1 MRGYSVRAVLWSI
14 LLAMPVIAHAVK
26 FTLPPERPIVVRA
39 DSVAN
44 DPEQNIT
51 RLHGHF
57 SIEGSDWPMQADEAT
72 VYGPLENPTRVL
84 VIGNPARIWVKNNG
98 IERDVMAEANE
109 IDYTRSLEVLR
120 LRGNARLVQGGKRSL
135 AGEYF
140 EYDLKSEK
148 VSQGGPVRISILP
161 SKSKSKS
168 DDAEADASALPEQ
181 EPR

>member
-1 MRGYSVRAVLWSI
+1 MKGYSVPAVLWSM
-14 LLAMPVIAHAVK
+14 LLAMPLVAHATK
-26 FTLPPERPIVVRA
+26 FTLPSERPIVVRA

-57 SIEGSDWPMQADEAT
+57 SIEGSDWPMQADDAA

-84 VIGNPARIWVKNNG
+84 VTGKPARIWVKNNG
-98 IERDVMAEANE
+98 IERDVMAEADE
-109 IDYTRSLEVLR
+109 IEYTRGLEVLR
-120 LRGNARLVQGGKRSL
+120 LRGNARLVQGGRRSL

-161 SKSKSKS
+161 SKPKS

-181 EPR
+181 QSR